1 MAGRQFENRS
11 KFLHNL
17 EKLLF
22 NAYEG
27 CAVAL
32 PPASKQV
39 RTFFINN
46 KRTCQGWLR
55 GLRIAIM
62 RVSLHCGLPAEAW
75 FHGEEMITSIVAEKR
90 MDKDPDRQNL
100 ERAILMCAESAL
112 LMHDY
117 ERINGLMK
125 YLNKFDYDNI
135 AWLKGCELQAKRKYE
150 AAVQEYHSYLG
161 RF

>member
-1 MAGRQFENRS
+1 M
-11 KFLHNL
+11 
-17 EKLLF
+17 
-22 NAYEG
+22 
-27 CAVAL
+27 
-32 PPASKQV
+32 
-39 RTFFINN
+39 
-46 KRTCQGWLR
+46 R

-161 RF
+161 QFSNLDNFSKVNAEILYIFIRDEWRF